1 MCASTDIFFAFVS
14 VGRDHLR
21 QMSAAA
27 AAAGDGIVASP
38 KVPVPGNGSSKRSRV
53 NRRRHCRDSEF
64 PVNQELHPPP
74 PHHPPL
80 VAKIKAPK
88 KEE

>member
-1 MCASTDIFFAFVS
+1 
-14 VGRDHLR
+14 
-21 QMSAAA
+21 
-27 AAAGDGIVASP
+27 
-38 KVPVPGNGSSKRSRV
+38 V

-74 PHHPPL
+74 HHLPL